1 MTMKQPTDKLNTNI
15 LGMIVTIMG
24 FGFVSIV
31 AVIAF
36 AAQDPLWFLTNF
48 DERPARITIY
58 HEGQRTE
65 LQRGDPDFAELA
77 EAVRLSLAQGVARQ
91 SGIGLSQGSLE
102 DAYNLYVTVEAFFDQ
117 PVKLHTWFNTGRPTQ
132 MLIPITGRHSDL
144 DVVFL
149 GRENQYTAGAPAL
162 KTTGPIQDVLRA
174 QGYLK

>member
-1 MTMKQPTDKLNTNI
+1 MKQPTDRLNTNI
-15 LGMIVTIMG
+15 LGMLVAVVG

-31 AVIAF
+31 SIIAF
-36 AAQDPLWFLTNF
+36 AARDPLWFVTNF

-65 LQRGDPDFAELA
+65 LQRGDPGFAELA
-77 EAVRLSLAQGVARQ
+77 EAVRVSLAQGVARQ

-132 MLIPITGRHSDL
+132 MLFPITGRHSDL
-144 DVVFL
+144 FVVFL
-149 GRENQYTAGAPAL
+149 GREDQYMSGAPAL
-162 KTTGPIQDVLRA
+162 KTTEPIRDVLRA